1 MAYITLEHLSSE
13 DKSLD
18 AESDEF
24 SQYFPRFPSRKR
36 PLRQDLVECQNCSFT
51 SGPRSSSTFINNP
64 SMTSGC
70 AEGKRVMNVYY
81 MRVLTRRGVAIFE
94 DAEGDLQPPPKRISI
109 AKLSF
114 PEGIPPKV
122 ILPEDTGPLLG
133 DSKAHGDSDLLEEWK
148 DGDRAWKPLA
158 QQICPRAKTPPWLL
172 DLERGFRC
180 MGCCRVFPTL
190 KALTRHVAHGLEEGF
205 SCLAFHRAFA
215 RLRSKRKKE
224 RKRVFRKPGLR
235 YRMALGRKLCGCAVF
250 AF

>member
-1 MAYITLEHLSSE
+1 MKQKQKRKHLESRISPPPAKMSRECNELPE
-13 DKSLD
+13 
-18 AESDEF
+18 
-24 SQYFPRFPSRKR
+24 YFPRFASCKR
-36 PLRQDLVECQNCSFT
+36 PLHQDLMEYQNCSST
-51 SGPRSSSTFINNP
+51 SGPRLPYSFVNNP

-81 MRVLTRRGVAIFE
+81 MRVLTRRGVAIFG
-94 DAEGDLQPPPKRISI
+94 DTEGDLQPPPKRISI

-122 ILPEDTGPLLG
+122 VLPEDTGPLLCDG
-133 DSKAHGDSDLLEEWK
+133 KAHGDSDSLEKWK
-148 DGDRAWKPLA
+148 EAKRASRPLA
-158 QQICPRAKTPPWLL
+158 QRIYPRAKYPPWLL
-172 DLERGFRC
+172 ELERGFRC

-224 RKRVFRKPGLR
+224 KKRVLRKRGRR
-235 YRMALGRKLCGCAVF
+235 Y
-250 AF
+250 